1 MNNTI
6 MTRNAWPII
15 LVALMFLFNSSIL
28 QAEDITGGRAVITA
42 LNTKWNKAFNSG
54 DPKSVAALYNED
66 AILSPGNGEVLEG
79 RDAVESLFRS
89 FIENGVHDHTIEI
102 IDVHHDGNTMYE
114 VSKWSAYGAEKEGT
128 KPVFGG
134 IFVNVFQIDHN
145 GEWKSHLHTWNTSG

>member
-6 MTRNAWPII
+6 MNRNTWPII
-15 LVALMFLFNSSIL
+15 LIALMFLFNSSIL

-54 DPKSVAALYNED
+54 DPESVAALYNEN

-79 RDAVESLFRS
+79 RDAIEGLFRS
-89 FIENGVHDHTIEI
+89 FIENGVHNHTIEI

-114 VSKWSAYGAEKEGT
+114 VSKWSAYGAEKDGT
-128 KPVFGG
+128 KLVFGG
-134 IFVNVFQIDHN
+134 IFVNIFQIDDK
-145 GEWKSHLHTWNTSG
+145 GEWKSHLHTWNTSS